1 VEGGRF
7 FFNMVRE
14 GDQVMFA
21 AEDET
26 ECALWVQAIY
36 RATGQSHKPVP
47 TNTQPSRLVDT
58 QLSKEK
64 GGQFVARNYFRIVN
78 LCSMISVTTLSK

>member
-1 VEGGRF
+1 MMIIVCPGVEGGRY

-21 AEDET
+21 TEDET
-26 ECALWVQAIY
+26 ESTLWVQAIY

-47 TNTQPSRLVDT
+47 PTTQPSRLSNT

-64 GGQFVARNYFRIVN
+64 GGQ
-78 LCSMISVTTLSK
+78 SVFSTSRFFHKFMV